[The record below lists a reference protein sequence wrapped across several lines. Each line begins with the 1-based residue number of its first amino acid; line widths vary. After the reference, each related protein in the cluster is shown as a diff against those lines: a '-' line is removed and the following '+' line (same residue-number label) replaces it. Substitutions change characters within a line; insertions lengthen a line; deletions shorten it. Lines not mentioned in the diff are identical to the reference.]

1 MPIFLLVMKIST
13 RYIALMAVAY
23 AAAVQSLPASAETI
37 VDHVNR
43 GTVIVEQPAALNARL
58 QRHVAAETEATEE
71 EEGTAVVQKV
81 RAGYRVQVFDD
92 NNVRTA
98 KQEAQNR
105 KNQIESRFQHL
116 NVYVS
121 FNSPYWR
128 VKVGDFKSRSEAEAV
143 MAEIRSA
150 VPSMAKSLRIVRDRI
165 NQH

>member
-1 MPIFLLVMKIST
+1 
-13 RYIALMAVAY
+13 MAVAY

-150 VPSMAKSLRIVRDRI
+150 FPSMAQSLRIVRDRI

>member
-1 MPIFLLVMKIST
+1 
-13 RYIALMAVAY
+13 MAVAY

-43 GTVIVEQPAALNARL
+43 GTVIVEQPDALNARL

-143 MAEIRSA
+143 MAEIKRA
-150 VPSMAKSLRIVRDRI
+150 FPSMAKSLRIVRDRI